1 MSGKERRGGGVVGRR
16 DRSYQTRRRR
26 VAQTLRFTGMTA
38 VEVLGSVD
46 ELTDGTVR
54 SIDAATVAEFG
65 PYRASRIRRGNVMKR
80 PMTTNQAVI
89 DQSKP
94 GSGQEPTNMQRR
106 TVIGGALVAL
116 LSFPGRVMAQGKAV
130 PNDPFVLL
138 LKGLYQPVVHG
149 PNLGLSMVDLNDGS
163 YSTTKIYPVSGIPG
177 NKNENKAVGNFYVQ
191 FPPGDLCAYH
201 IPGGS
206 FAMRFTGSDF
216 IFVPDGFGGQY
227 LEGTF
232 ELTILEATGIYRSF
246 AGGHNHMVDRLHFLA
261 PGDGSGGLDEYCF
274 CFISGS

>member
-1 MSGKERRGGGVVGRR
+1 MGHSLTTSRMV
-16 DRSYQTRRRR
+16 TRR
-26 VAQTLRFTGMTA
+26 TA
-38 VEVLGSVD
+38 
-46 ELTDGTVR
+46 
-54 SIDAATVAEFG
+54 
-65 PYRASRIRRGNVMKR
+65 
-80 PMTTNQAVI
+80 
-89 DQSKP
+89 
-94 GSGQEPTNMQRR
+94 
-106 TVIGGALVAL
+106 IGAALVAASPL
-116 LSFPGRVMAQGKAV
+116 LFPGRVRAQAKAV

-177 NKNENKAVGNFYVQ
+177 NKNPNKAVGDFYVQ
-191 FPPGDLCAYH
+191 IGGELCAYH

-216 IFVPDGFGGQY
+216 VFVPDGVGGQY

-246 AGGHNHMVDRLHFLA
+246 VGGHNHMVDKLHFLA
-261 PGDGSGGLDEYCF
+261 PGDGSGGVDEF
-274 CFISGS
+274 CVCNISRP